1 MDRVQDCSFRASS
14 EKIAMNLVIKKIAAL
29 FCLFS
34 LGAVMS
40 LTAAM
45 DKTATKAVDD
55 YNFAVWLYN
64 SGKYDMAA
72 DSYTAFL
79 KNYPDH
85 EHKADARFGL
95 AQALFHTDKFEQAA
109 KAYEQVRT
117 DTPDFP
123 QSAEMLFQLG
133 QTYVALGRFNDAVA
147 LFALV
152 REKYATHYL
161 ADWAMARQAACLISM
176 EKNKEAEDLLKLY
189 VDKYEGDRTPETKAM
204 LQKLDAAGIKAG
216 EAFLNLIERSLFN
229 YAFAQFNQNRFAGA
243 QKSFE
248 RFLAT
253 YPKSEL
259 HEEARFRL
267 AQSLY
272 RQDAYAKAAAAY
284 ESVVAGTGKFSEA
297 AGYERG
303 LALYKAAK
311 LKEAAAAF
319 EQMADRFPQSPQAAK
334 ARLYSGTA
342 LFEAGDFKNAIERLD
357 PVRKNK
363 KELADEA
370 SYWVAMSLLKSGRAE
385 EAEKI
390 LTDSLRDFPKS
401 SLVGDMHLGLADA
414 RLARNQF
421 EEAAGAFKEYA
432 AAFEKN
438 DQAPH
443 ALYSACAALHRADK
457 YAESDALCDSFCN
470 KFGKSDLLPSVLF
483 LSGENRF
490 LLKQYA
496 RAAERYQE
504 FLKKGD
510 NKAVD
515 RVARAHY
522 RLAWVHHYEKR
533 NQEALA
539 ELKLIDAKAAGTSIA
554 SEMLYFE
561 GLCLFEMA
569 QYDLVAKALTAYLD
583 TPDHSRFG
591 DDALLKMAVADMKQD
606 KKAGA
611 AKHLERFLKNYPAS
625 ELLPQVQYQLAE
637 CYYDQKAYEKAVDK
651 YTLITRREKTDELT
665 PYALF
670 GIGLCYYDQEQWNEA
685 AQAFDLMAAKY
696 PSADLTPQ
704 ALYRKARSLIKM
716 KKWSEG
722 EQAAAALLASFPKHD
737 LARTALLAVGTCQ
750 QEQQQWAAAAA
761 TYKTLNDDYPAAD
774 DRARL
779 LYEQAWSWRQAGKDD
794 NALRVFRQLADKF
807 PEDALAADAYFYL
820 AEAAY
825 KIKPEEATGEKPEAR
840 ARRLD
845 VALDLYGKVLNIS
858 KDKRLADKA
867 RFRRGWCYWLT
878 DRYAKAAEE
887 FDGMVKEFP
896 ESELFPDAL
905 LQAAQAHAKDGQTGL
920 AVERFRRFI
929 ADKRSATHEF
939 LPDACLGL
947 ANCLIITDKYAEAI
961 HPLETLIKKNSD
973 DRILVQAHFLLGKAR
988 FNLGKYP
995 DAEENFQE
1003 VTKRTKTE
1011 TGAEAQFYIG
1021 QISQAK
1027 SDFKAAIMAYLRV
1040 IALYREHREWVAGAM
1055 FESAKCHEALG
1066 DKAQALNSYNDI
1078 IKNFS
1083 DTKWAKP
1090 ATERRNTK

>member
-1 MDRVQDCSFRASS
+1 
-14 EKIAMNLVIKKIAAL
+14 MNLVIKKIAAL
-29 FCLFS
+29 FCLVI

-72 DSYTAFL
+72 DSYNAFL

-85 EHKADARFGL
+85 AHKADARFGL

-117 DTPDFP
+117 DSPDFP

-147 LFALV
+147 LFAQV
-152 REKYATHYL
+152 REKHATHYL

-176 EKNKEAEDLLKLY
+176 EKNKDAEDLLKLY
-189 VDKYEGDRTPETKAM
+189 VDKYEGDSTPETKAM

-229 YAFAQFNQNRFAGA
+229 YAFAQFNQNRFSEA

-248 RFLAT
+248 RFLAK

-267 AQSLY
+267 AQALY

-284 ESVVAGTGKFSEA
+284 ESVADGTGKFSEA

-303 LALYKAAK
+303 LALYKAGK
-311 LKEAAAAF
+311 LKEAAIAF
-319 EQMADRFPQSPQAAK
+319 EQLATRFPQSPQAAK

-342 LFEAGDFKNAIERLD
+342 LFEAGEYKNAIERLD

-370 SYWVAMSLLKSGRAE
+370 SYWVAMSLLKSDRAE
-385 EAEKI
+385 EAEKVLI
-390 LTDSLRDFPKS
+390 DAMHDFPQS
-401 SLVGDMHLGLADA
+401 SMAGDMRLGLADA
-414 RLARNQF
+414 RLARNKF

-438 DQAPH
+438 DQAPR

-457 YAESDALCDSFCN
+457 YAESDALCDSFCD
-470 KFGKSDLLPSVLF
+470 KFGKNDLLPPVLF

-490 LLKQYA
+490 LLKKYA

-504 FLKKGD
+504 YLQKGD
-510 NKAVD
+510 KALD

-533 NQEALA
+533 NKEALE
-539 ELKLIDAKAAGTSIA
+539 ELKTIDAKAAGASIA
-554 SEMLYFE
+554 SEMLYLE

-569 QYDLVAKALTAYLD
+569 KYDLVGKALTAYLD
-583 TPDHSRFG
+583 SLEHSRFG

-611 AKHLERFLKNYPAS
+611 AKHLERFLKDYPAS

-637 CYYDQKAYEKAVDK
+637 CYYDQKAYDKAADK
-651 YTLITRREKTDELT
+651 YTLVTSREKADELT

-670 GIGLCYYDQEQWNEA
+670 GIGLCYYDREQWNEA
-685 AQAFDLMAAKY
+685 VQAFDKMAAKY
-696 PSADLTPQ
+696 PSADLTAQ

-716 KKWSEG
+716 KKWNEG
-722 EQAAAALLASFPKHD
+722 EQAAAAVLAAFPKHD

-750 QEQQQWAAAAA
+750 QEQQKWAEAAA
-761 TYKTLNDDYPAAD
+761 TYKKLDDDYPPAD
-774 DRARL
+774 DRARI
-779 LYEQAWSWRQAGKDD
+779 LYEQAWAWRQAGKDD
-794 NALRVFRQLADKF
+794 NALRVFRQLADKY
-807 PEDALAADAYFYL
+807 PKDALAADAYFYL
-820 AEAAY
+820 AEATY
-825 KIKPEEATGEKPEAR
+825 KLKPEEAAGEKPESR
-840 ARRLD
+840 TRRLD
-845 VALDLYGKVLNIS
+845 VALELYGKVLDTS

-867 RFRRGWCYWLT
+867 RFRMGWCYWLT
-878 DRYAKAAEE
+878 DRYAKAAVE
-887 FDGMVKEFP
+887 FDCMVKEFP
-896 ESELFPDAL
+896 ESELSPDAL

-920 AVERFRRFI
+920 AIERFRQFI

-939 LPDACLGL
+939 LPDASLGL

-961 HPLETLIKKNSD
+961 NPLEALIKKSSD

-988 FNLGKYP
+988 FNLSKYP
-995 DAEENFQE
+995 DAEESFQE

-1021 QISQAK
+1021 QISQAR

-1055 FESAKCHEALG
+1055 FESAKCYEALG
-1066 DKAQALNSYNDI
+1066 DKAQALKSYNDI
-1078 IKNFS
+1078 IKDFS

-1090 ATERRNTK
+1090 ATERRSAK